1 MAKRNRKPLYP
12 KVTADFTPATDT
24 PLRFF
29 STSEVFVRKSGFGN
43 YRLYCD
49 GYMVLRY
56 DNYGFICT
64 FPSYR
69 PNQYLYVD
77 SFIHDYAPHISTES
91 IARYFGKLDMVYI
104 GLPESV
110 AV

>member
-1 MAKRNRKPLYP
+1 MFKCIRKPVYP
-12 KVTADFTPATDT
+12 KVTAHFTPKTDT

-29 STSEVFVRKSGFGN
+29 STNEVFVRSSGYGN
-43 YRLYCD
+43 YRLYCE
-49 GYMVLRY
+49 GYMVLRL
-56 DNYGFICT
+56 DHDGFIYT

-91 IARYFGKLDMVYI
+91 IYRYLGKLNMAYI
-104 GLPESV
+104 GLPQLV
-110 AV
+110 AI